1 MAGGDDAYLSYLVR
15 LWREDRDGDTAWLA
29 SLESAET
36 RERTYFASL
45 DELVLYLR
53 ERTAESPGKEME
65 QTQRDRN
72 RHWSSL
78 EACLLSVQCAAMAD
92 HAVFKFQQGGYN
104 E

>member
-15 LWREDRDGDTAWLA
+15 LWREDRGGDTAWLA

-53 ERTAESPGKEME
+53 ERMAESQDKEMNK
-65 QTQRDRN
+65 TKR
-72 RHWSSL
+72 
-78 EACLLSVQCAAMAD
+78 
-92 HAVFKFQQGGYN
+92 
-104 E
+104 